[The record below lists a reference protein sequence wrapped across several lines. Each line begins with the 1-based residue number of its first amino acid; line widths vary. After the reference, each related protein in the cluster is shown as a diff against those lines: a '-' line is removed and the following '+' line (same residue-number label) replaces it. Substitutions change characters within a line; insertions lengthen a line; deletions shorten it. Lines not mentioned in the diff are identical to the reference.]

1 MPVYRATSMR
11 RRCSRLDRESDVH
24 EQQGLQRDKAC
35 KQDVME
41 STNGTVPLVHLSAER
56 GMHEQY

>member
-1 MPVYRATSMR
+1 M
-11 RRCSRLDRESDVH
+11 DKESDVH
-24 EQQGLQRDKAC
+24 EQQGLHRDKAC

-41 STNGTVPLVHLSAER
+41 NTSGTVPLIHLSAKR